1 MQSNDHSGQA
11 GSQSPHPATL
21 AAVPAQPYA
30 AASPTKAPPAPS
42 LRQVIAGE
50 KGHRPALLTAAQ
62 AAGEVYGI
70 SERTFHAMRSKGL
83 VPAPIV
89 IGPRLLRW
97 SRADLEAAVCSLP
110 RQAPGT
116 PEPAQLLRGK
126 VERLKAAASTSA
138 GA

>member
-1 MQSNDHSGQA
+1 MHSTTNGGHA
-11 GSQSPHPATL
+11 GSQNPRPATL
-21 AAVPAQPYA
+21 GAVPTQPYA
-30 AASPTKAPPAPS
+30 APSPTKTPT
-42 LRQVIAGE
+42 
-50 KGHRPALLTAAQ
+50 GHRPALLTAAQ
-62 AAGEVYGI
+62 SAGEVYNV
-70 SERTFHAMRSKGL
+70 SERTFHGMRSKGL

-97 SRADLEAAVCSLP
+97 SRADLEAAVASLP